1 MCARAVTVDRV
12 CKQTVWGLHQHHPPV
27 GHPAKTL
34 QVAWDVSRESCKLA
48 QPFSTAGEASCTE
61 GLPCCPHLPQV
72 LLSVQRQQRP
82 MPSADASRS
91 GEADATPHRTTLK
104 VSSCQAYESLLMAAL
119 RSQVSQRVY
128 RQGEGGGGSGV
139 KGWALPWVCYN

>member
-1 MCARAVTVDRV
+1 MPGQSQWKGSASKLSGGRTSLFHLFA
-12 CKQTVWGLHQHHPPV
+12 
-27 GHPAKTL
+27 TL
-34 QVAWDVSRESCKLA
+34 QDAASDVGWNSESCKLTE
-48 QPFSTAGEASCTE
+48 PFGTAGQASCTE
-61 GLPCCPHLPQV
+61 GSPCCPHLLQV

-128 RQGEGGGGSGV
+128 RQG
-139 KGWALPWVCYN
+139 